1 VPKHRGDDQLARR
14 AFDCIAAMKRA
25 ESIDDLSGTVAP
37 MFDAIGL
44 PHFAISRFF
53 NADRRPNVSVI
64 AGRFHSGWS
73 QRYTSANYV
82 RHSVIAHE
90 LLRTRQPYSWD
101 EVMRTREVDEA
112 QKRIKEEARENG
124 LGDGLFTP
132 VRWLDGSHAA
142 VVLGGASPELGDTLI
157 RTSAEVL
164 SAYYASESRRLLE
177 PGEGRSLT
185 PRQRECL
192 AWVRQG
198 KSSSA
203 IAGILGLSVETVNE
217 HLGEA
222 CRRLGVRTR
231 VQAAVEA
238 SLAGLID

>member
-1 VPKHRGDDQLARR
+1 MHGDDQLARR
-14 AFDCIAAMKRA
+14 AFDCVAAMKRA
-25 ESIDDLSGTVAP
+25 SSIDDLAETVAP
-37 MFDAIGL
+37 LFDELGL

-53 NADRRPNVSVI
+53 RADRQPDVSMI

-90 LLRTRQPYSWD
+90 LLRTRQPYSW
-101 EVMRTREVDEA
+101 EQVIRTREVDEA
-112 QKRIKEEARENG
+112 QRRIKNEARENG

-142 VVLGGASPELGDTLI
+142 VVLGGPSPELDDQLI

-164 SAYYASESRRLLE
+164 SAYYASESRRLLARSE
-177 PGEGRSLT
+177 DHSLT

-203 IAGILGLSVETVNE
+203 IAGILGLSVDTVNE

>member
-1 VPKHRGDDQLARR
+1 MNGDEQLARR
-14 AFDCIAAMKRA
+14 AFDCVAAMKLA
-25 ESIDDLSGTVAP
+25 VSVDDLSDAVAP
-37 MFDAIGL
+37 MFEELGL

-53 NADRRPNVSVI
+53 RADRRPDVAVL
-64 AGRFHSGWS
+64 AGQFHSGWS

-90 LLRTRQPYSWD
+90 LLRTRKPYSW
-101 EVMRTREVDEA
+101 EQVIRTREVDEA
-112 QKRIKEEARENG
+112 QRRIKQEARESG

-132 VRWLDGSHAA
+132 IRWLDGSHAA
-142 VVLGGASPELGDTLI
+142 VVLGGQAPALDDALV

-164 SAYYASESRRLLE
+164 SAYYASETRRLLE
-177 PGEGRSLT
+177 PGKDCGLT

-203 IAGILGLSVETVNE
+203 IAEILGLSAETVNE
-217 HLGEA
+217 HLAEA